1 MKSKSEWSYR
11 EVPSSD
17 GYIVKFSCGKL
28 QMLYREVYMMTIQNY
43 TLTSHSTIIA
53 KWSSQYYLN
62 YVVKSQIFKECS
74 MSQCLVVLWSS
85 RHMDLNEFQTV
96 KTEKKLD
103 LKTQKSDYVHLLFV
117 QYVHG
122 KPTRNL

>member
-1 MKSKSEWSYR
+1 
-11 EVPSSD
+11 
-17 GYIVKFSCGKL
+17 
-28 QMLYREVYMMTIQNY
+28 
-43 TLTSHSTIIA
+43 
-53 KWSSQYYLN
+53 
-62 YVVKSQIFKECS
+62 
-74 MSQCLVVLWSS
+74 
-85 RHMDLNEFQTV
+85 MDLNEFQTV